1 MPCRG
6 VRQHGSDRRRAARHV
21 MEARAQSKHQ
31 SVRPAVRM
39 HYCAVAAVRTHERQ
53 AAAGPAARP
62 AALPAD
68 PPPAPPS
75 MCGGSTNRSSSLTC
89 STAGQ
94 GRQGLRE
101 GPRQLRTSAQRRCC
115 CCPPP
120 CACLIAVTWPRVRD
134 PTLPAA
140 SAPIAPHYR
149 PARPQP
155 AIRPP
160 PPPTP
165 PPPPPPPPHPTHPPP
180 LLAHLP
186 RAGHPPLAQPV
197 LRDDLRPLLVQ
208 GPQVD
213 GAQLAVDRPQVAA
226 RQQREHAQ
234 RQRAPRRL
242 CAHPGRG
249 AATMNEDVLQGHA
262 EAARSKADT
271 ARLLRRRVMREALDT
286 GPWKPAAALRC
297 TAAPLPR
304 THHPPVL
311 RQR

>member
-1 MPCRG
+1 
-6 VRQHGSDRRRAARHV
+6 

-160 PPPTP
+160 
-165 PPPPPPPPHPTHPPP
+165 
-180 LLAHLP
+180 ARGRRGAGRGGGGGRGRGP
-186 RAGHPPLAQPV
+186 RGGRPGGGPV